1 MKVPLVLL
9 PGTLCTETVFA
20 AQVDALSDVAEP
32 FVLLA
37 TEGRDIVGCA
47 AATLRRAPE
56 RFALVGFSLGGL
68 VAFEIMRQAP
78 ERVVNLCLLST
89 NPRGSTPQN
98 HETWAGWRQGVL
110 EGGFPTIVRS
120 HTEGVYGGAAVTADV
135 RKVVEEMA
143 FAVGV
148 ETFLAQLGL
157 LESRVDSR
165 PSLGTIACPTLL
177 IAGRQDPVTPL
188 ELHEETRA
196 LIPDAALV
204 PIEACGHYAPLEHPE
219 AVSDLMHDWLRA

>member
-47 AATLRRAPE
+47 AATLRKAPE

-68 VAFEIMRQAP
+68 VALEIMRLAP
-78 ERVVNLCLLST
+78 ERVVKLCLLST
-89 NPRGSTPQN
+89 NPRGSTPYN
-98 HETWAGWRQGVL
+98 HETWARWRRRVL
-110 EGGFPTIVRS
+110 EGGFSTIVRS
-120 HTEGVYGGAAVTADV
+120 HTEGVYGETSAAAKA
-135 RKVVEEMA
+135 REVVEAMA

-148 ETFLAQLGL
+148 ETFLVQLGL
-157 LESRVDSR
+157 LESRTDSR

-177 IAGRQDPVTPL
+177 IVGRQDRVTPL
-188 ELHEETRA
+188 ELHEEMCA
-196 LIPDAALV
+196 LIPGAALV
-204 PIEACGHYAPLEHPE
+204 PIEVCGHYAPLEQPE